1 MYSQNYVFLLRN
13 LVSRDFKVRYRNMS
27 LGIFWS
33 LLSPLVMMGVLTFIF
48 TVIIPSP
55 IENFYLAALTG
66 IVIFNFFALSW
77 LSATV
82 SIYSNTGLVKRVPM
96 PRELLPVA
104 TVLAA
109 SLHFLIQLGLVVIL
123 TLLAGYEL
131 NRYWLIL
138 PLVLGCEV
146 IFVCGLSLV
155 TAAMDVYYR
164 DIRYVVE
171 SLNTVLFWLV
181 PIFYSFSMV
190 PQEYKSIYEYNPIAA
205 VVLAVRAVMM
215 EGRMPPTAL
224 LIKLPLVS
232 FATLALGY
240 LIFRRLKRNFA
251 DYL

>member
-1 MYSQNYVFLLRN
+1 
-13 LVSRDFKVRYRNMS
+13 
-27 LGIFWS
+27 
-33 LLSPLVMMGVLTFIF
+33 
-48 TVIIPSP
+48 
-55 IENFYLAALTG
+55 
-66 IVIFNFFALSW
+66 
-77 LSATV
+77 
-82 SIYSNTGLVKRVPM
+82 LVKRVPM

-109 SLHFLIQLGLVVIL
+109 SLHFLIQLALVVIL
-123 TLLAGYEL
+123 TLHAGYEL

-138 PLVLGCEV
+138 PLVLSCEIV
-146 IFVCGLSLV
+146 FVCGLSLV

-171 SLNTVLFWLV
+171 SMNTVLFWLV

-190 PQEYKSIYEYNPIAA
+190 PQEYKSLYEYNPIAA

-232 FATLALGY
+232 FATLMVGY